1 MTVNYLIGGS
11 STLQNELLKLL
22 SGEENKDEVP
32 SQEPQTNSEETVE
45 LKEVISNAIS
55 KQNQEDAKFVNSD
68 MSGGTNIVGL
78 VENILAGGNLNNPG
92 TNVGT
97 SSGTN
102 VEPNEATTR
111 PEDVI
116 SNILVEGGSSEK
128 TVSVD
133 TKNPDEVIKEILLDD
148 KNAAI
153 KGGGE
158 EEEEKTDDD
167 DDDDKRSDDDDET
180 SDEDAETDEE
190 YNSDSS
196 NFENRYIKIISEMRN
211 SGKNSSSST
220 LTGGNVQSVNRV
232 KVLNMYPWILKST
245 D

>member
-22 SGEENKDEVP
+22 SGENIDEVL
-32 SQEPQTNSEETVE
+32 SQEPQTKPEETVE
-45 LKEVISNAIS
+45 IKDVISNAIS
-55 KQNQEDAKFVNSD
+55 KQTQEDAKFVNSD

-92 TNVGT
+92 TN
-97 SSGTN
+97 SGTN
-102 VEPNEATTR
+102 EAKTR
-111 PEDVI
+111 PEEVI

-128 TVSVD
+128 TGVN
-133 TKNPDEVIKEILLDD
+133 KNPEDTIKEILIDD
-148 KNAAI
+148 KKTII
-153 KGGGE
+153 KGGGGEGDNE
-158 EEEEKTDDD
+158 EEDNDDEEDETDNKGD
-167 DDDDKRSDDDDET
+167 SDDGETEDEYDET
-180 SDEDAETDEE
+180 EDEYDG
-190 YNSDSS
+190 DSS

-211 SGKNSSSST
+211 SGKNSST
-220 LTGGNVQSVNRV
+220 LTGGNVQPVNRV